1 MVHGIE
7 GSKQEKKPWKT
18 RIERD
23 IKFSED
29 IKESS
34 IQGGKAIGN
43 NLALLSFILGIPL
56 LLIGLYSLVN
66 LLFGQWPSINTAIII
81 AVLLVNAIGILLVIG
96 GYFIYKY

>member
-7 GSKQEKKPWKT
+7 GPKQKKKPWKT
-18 RIERD
+18 RKERD

-43 NLALLSFILGIPL
+43 NLALLSFIIGIPL

-66 LLFGQWPSINTAIII
+66 LIFGQWTSINTAIII
-81 AVLLVNAIGILLVIG
+81 GILLVNIIGILLIIG